1 MECATVVV
9 TVKGKKADGEQ
20 VINVSDFD
28 ASKHIEVAANKP
40 AAKKKAAKG

>member
-20 VINVSDFD
+20 VINASDYD
-28 ASKHIEVAANKP
+28 ASIHVKA
-40 AAKKKAAKG
+40 AAKKPAKKKPAKG